1 MRNHDH
7 LRWSA
12 VCGAVL
18 QDDVGA
24 ACHRQPRRHAEG
36 AGRRTGVLVAVGA
49 LFAMLGPW
57 PPTPEVRSAEPEAVT
72 ALTERAVRAG
82 LRVLTG
88 ERLVLATDRPARDG
102 DGIAE
107 LPGIFDQA
115 FDAWCRHYRLDPE
128 RLGAWRA
135 FGCLIVDRE
144 RFRDAGLLPDDV
156 PAFVNGFCD
165 RHRLWLADQ
174 SNPAYRR
181 HLLLH
186 EGVHAFTITVRDLAA
201 PAWYMEG
208 IAEHLATHRLEYD
221 DGAPRFIPTPVPDRP
236 GDAEQFGRIEAL
248 RSLRAAG
255 SSPALADVFA
265 QSHGDHRALA
275 AYAASWAAVTLL
287 ALHPAHAAPFAM
299 LEQGPLGP
307 DMNARLAALPGWDAA
322 RASRDFDAF
331 TEEVDYGYDV
341 PRMAIDWSPGRPL
354 TGRQEID
361 VDASTGWRNTGL
373 ALEAGRT
380 YTMETSGR
388 YRIGTLADTPPGRTT
403 VLESE
408 ADGISLRWY
417 RGRMVGRLLIAQW
430 NDAPAAGR
438 RPGFDVLAEG
448 AATEVQAIVDG
459 PLYVRIN
466 EAPRALADNV
476 GGISLRI
483 APR

>member
-1 MRNHDH
+1 MLRGDVPVTH
-7 LRWSA
+7 LRQ
-12 VCGAVL
+12 L
-18 QDDVGA
+18 L
-24 ACHRQPRRHAEG
+24 RRAQR
-36 AGRRTGVLVAVGA
+36 AGRRTGALVAMAA

-57 PPTPEVRSAEPEAVT
+57 PAASEVRSAEPEAVT
-72 ALTERAVRAG
+72 VLAERAVRAG

-88 ERLVLATDRPARDG
+88 ERLVLATDRPMRDG

-107 LPGIFDQA
+107 LPGVFDQA
-115 FDAWCRHYRLDPE
+115 FDAWCRHYRLDPD

-144 RFRDAGLLPDDV
+144 RFRAAGLLPDDV

-208 IAEHLATHRLEYD
+208 IAEHLATHRIEYD
-221 DGAPRFIPTPVPDRP
+221 DGAPRFIPTPIPDRR

-248 RSLRAAG
+248 RSLRVAG
-255 SSPALADVFA
+255 SSPSLADVFA
-265 QSHGDHRALA
+265 QSHGDHRALS

-287 ALHPAHAAPFAM
+287 ALHPAHANTFAR
-299 LEQGPLGP
+299 LEQGPLAP
-307 DMNARLAALPGWDAA
+307 DMNARLATLPGWDAV

-331 TEEVDYGYDV
+331 TQDVDYGYDV
-341 PRMAIDWSPGRPL
+341 PRMAVDWSPGRPL
-354 TGRQEID
+354 RGEDRVE
-361 VDASTGWRNTGL
+361 VDAAAGWQNTQI

-380 YTMETSGR
+380 YGMEATGR
-388 YRIGTLADTPPGRTT
+388 YRIGSLADTPPGRTT
-403 VLESE
+403 ILESE

-417 RGRMVGRLLIAQW
+417 RGRMIGRLLVAQW
-430 NDAPAAGR
+430 REPDDAGR
-438 RPGFDVLAEG
+438 RPGFEVLAEG
-448 AATEVQAIVDG
+448 AAAEFTALEDG
-459 PLYVRIN
+459 TLYVRVN
-466 EAPRALADNV
+466 EAPGDLSDNV
-476 GGISLRI
+476 GGPSLRVST
-483 APR
+483 R